1 MPSLAFASW
10 FGFFGPKGMPPDV
23 VAKLNTVFNETSQKL
38 AEENRLA
45 ALGVEPVAET
55 PEEFG
60 RFIRAQ
66 VARGTKL
73 LQNAGFK
80 PE

>member
-1 MPSLAFASW
+1 
-10 FGFFGPKGMPPDV
+10 V

-38 AEENRLA
+38 AEESRLA
-45 ALGVEPVAET
+45 TLGVEPVAET

-60 RFIRAQ
+60 RFVRVQ
-66 VARGTKL
+66 VARGTEL

>member
-1 MPSLAFASW
+1 
-10 FGFFGPKGMPPDV
+10 
-23 VAKLNTVFNETSQKL
+23 
-38 AEENRLA
+38 
-45 ALGVEPVAET
+45 VAET